1 MQFDFNFYSALL
13 LIFVS
18 NGLLFS
24 VLLYVKAKQ
33 FNQNSNTWLSLFVLI
48 CCLYIMPWMLGFA
61 GWYDKQP
68 YRDIVFYIPFQHLY
82 FIGPVLY
89 CFVQSILNP
98 AFKFNKRTLLHFVPG
113 ILYLIY
119 SLAVFIT
126 DKMVLQR
133 YYFLADGIDRDFDSW
148 YQYSGFVSMIFYFI
162 LSFKFY
168 QKYVLLMQNLV
179 SFADNLLFKWLKNF
193 LIAFLSMQVL
203 QVVFFVLGL
212 FFAIETY
219 VGSWWYFFCFAIITY
234 YIALTGYSNNLQA
247 QIPFQFS
254 ALANAPILLLPYNQ
268 NPGTDTIIIDQEI
281 ANQPISDEVLQ
292 FKNQILDLFQTEKL
306 YQNPELTLA
315 DIAKKV
321 QSNSSVISKVINQGF
336 KVNFNDFVNQY
347 RIDQVKNAFQ
357 NQQHKKNTLLGIA
370 FDCGFNSKATF
381 NRAFKKHTTLSPK
394 QYIESFK

>member
-1 MQFDFNFYSALL
+1 
-13 LIFVS
+13 
-18 NGLLFS
+18 
-24 VLLYVKAKQ
+24 
-33 FNQNSNTWLSLFVLI
+33 
-48 CCLYIMPWMLGFA
+48 MLGFA

-98 AFKFNKRTLLHFVPG
+98 AFKFNKRTLLHFGPG

-234 YIALTGYSNNLQA
+234 YIALTGYSNNLQT

-268 NPGTDTIIIDQEI
+268 NPDTDTIIIDQEI

-336 KVNFNDFVNQY
+336 QVNFNDFVNQY
-347 RIDQVKNAFQ
+347 RVDQVKSAFQ
-357 NQQHKKNTLLGIA
+357 NQLHKKNTLLGIA